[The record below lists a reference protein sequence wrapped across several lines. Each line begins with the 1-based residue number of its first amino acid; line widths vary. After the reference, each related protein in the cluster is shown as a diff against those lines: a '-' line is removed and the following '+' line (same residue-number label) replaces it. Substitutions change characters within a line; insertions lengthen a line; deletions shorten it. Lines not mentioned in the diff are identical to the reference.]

1 MHIRPYEAGDL
12 DAVVGLSLRAWEPVF
27 ASIES
32 AMDAAVYRELHP
44 DWRRQQQIAV
54 AAVCTET
61 DAHVWIAVV
70 EETPAGF
77 VACKRQTEQLGE
89 ISMIA
94 VDPAFQRRGIATAL
108 IQFAIG
114 WMRDKGISVAM
125 LETGGDPGHAA
136 ARRTYEACGFRPLSV
151 ARYFK
156 KLEPIGPNNAS
167 DSANSAP
174 RPPPNGV
181 DPPNSKP
188 EMTAASV
195 LQILDAMSQAGV
207 EACLDGG
214 WGVDA
219 LLGERTRPHADLDL
233 IVSLDEIPQLVPAL
247 TAIGFT
253 VNPGWTAKNF
263 VLRDAGGREVDAA
276 RHSLRRAELRNLRAT
291 RRQNLALPALG
302 LSRRRH
308 D

>member
-1 MHIRPYEAGDL
+1 MHTRPYEAGDL
-12 DAVVGLSLRAWEPVF
+12 DAVVGLSLRAWEPVC

-32 AMDAAVYRELHP
+32 AMDAAVFSELHP
-44 DWRRQQQIAV
+44 DWRMQQQIAV
-54 AAVCTET
+54 AAVCTES
-61 DAHVWIAVV
+61 DAHVWVAVV

-136 ARRTYEACGFRPLSV
+136 ARRTYEACGFHPLSV

-156 KLEPIGPNNAS
+156 KLEPIEPRNAS

-174 RPPPNGV
+174 RPP
-181 DPPNSKP
+181 
-188 EMTAASV
+188 
-195 LQILDAMSQAGV
+195 IGV
-207 EACLDGG
+207 EKSPANYLGPSARQFVSQDRHTETRPPSVPRAERPSRRIPRWRGG
-214 WGVDA
+214 AFGGLAVELSIAVRSPAVSTGTKTDVSNTKIA
-219 LLGERTRPHADLDL
+219 QLTRRFRVAIGIESKSPRQRRFKLGMTNTRTRRL
-233 IVSLDEIPQLVPAL
+233 
-247 TAIGFT
+247 
-253 VNPGWTAKNF
+253 
-263 VLRDAGGREVDAA
+263 
-276 RHSLRRAELRNLRAT
+276 
-291 RRQNLALPALG
+291 
-302 LSRRRH
+302 
-308 D
+308 